1 MTREPCC
8 EALLCRSRAVRT
20 RTFHEPLTER
30 STPAGKNDSA
40 EVPSAHRTLD
50 QTRIG
55 IFWGYDGGFRIGVP
69 PRLYN
74 SIADDVLIDALT
86 KGDRSIAT
94 GLQLVRVYAML
105 NVALGD
111 AGVSVCFQPCCSL
124 PPAPVLTWR
133 QLLLP
138 P

>member
-1 MTREPCC
+1 
-8 EALLCRSRAVRT
+8 
-20 RTFHEPLTER
+20 
-30 STPAGKNDSA
+30 
-40 EVPSAHRTLD
+40 VPSAHRTLD

-111 AGVSVCFQPCCSL
+111 AGVSVCFQPRCSL
-124 PPAPVLTWR
+124 RSRGSSCCYVRINRQAHRSIRPFTAPD
-133 QLLLP
+133 
-138 P
+138 